1 MAQGNMIV
9 TLVAQTKRFQDGLR
23 DAGTRAKTFGSIV
36 GGAMN
41 MALGALGLLAGAI
54 IMFLPNFIKMG
65 EEARKSELRLANVAK
80 NMDLFGKNT
89 GVVTK
94 RISTYAEEL
103 SFLTGVDDEL
113 TRANQAVLLTF
124 ENLAVSAD
132 KVGGPFDRAT
142 LALLDLEAAGKNIK
156 AVQLGKALQDPLRNM
171 TALRKAGILLTE
183 QQQKQIEAF
192 MKANDVAAAQDVL
205 LKAIEGQVGGT
216 AAAMA
221 SSTDKMNA
229 RFEDILET
237 LSGALLP
244 AVDQLADK
252 FSAWLESPAGKK
264 ALDDMVDKFKEFS
277 DWIMSPE
284 GKKAIDDLV
293 ESFLLVAGAI
303 GATVDMLIKLK
314 QWADEAAA
322 SMADLNEENNVFREG
337 GGGAG
342 GRRPFGA
349 GGEPDGP
356 SVFVPDAPADR
367 GGSPRV
373 TVNVSGI
380 TPTATIG
387 RTVQTALREA
397 QRLGMR

>member
-1 MAQGNMIV
+1 MIV

-23 DAGTRAKTFGSIV
+23 DAGTRARTFGAVV
-36 GGAMN
+36 GSAMN

-65 EEARKSELRLANVAK
+65 EEARKSELRLGNIAK
-80 NMDLFGKNT
+80 QMGIFGDNT

-142 LALLDLEAAGKNIK
+142 VALLDLEAAGKNIK
-156 AVQLGKALQDPLRNM
+156 AVQLGKALQDPVRNM

-183 QQQKQIEAF
+183 QQEKQIEAF

-216 AAAMA
+216 AEAMA

-244 AVDQLADK
+244 AVDGLADK

-264 ALDDMVDKFKEFS
+264 ALDDMVEKFKEFS

-349 GGEPDGP
+349 GGVEDGP
-356 SVFVPDAPADR
+356 STFVPDAPADR
-367 GGSPRV
+367 GGRRGV

-387 RTVQTALREA
+387 RTVTAAIREA
-397 QRLGMR
+397 ERLGMR